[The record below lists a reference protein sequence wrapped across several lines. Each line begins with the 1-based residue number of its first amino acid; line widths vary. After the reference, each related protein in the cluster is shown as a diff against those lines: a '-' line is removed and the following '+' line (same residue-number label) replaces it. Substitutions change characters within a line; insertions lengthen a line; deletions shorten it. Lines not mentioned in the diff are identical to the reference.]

1 MPPPRSDAAPAEDAA
16 SEAESGERI
25 LAALAD
31 PAPIPFRT
39 LVVVAHPDDETI
51 GCGAQLSR
59 VTDLTI
65 IHVTDGAPKNG
76 VDARKLG
83 YAGPAEYAAARRR
96 ELEAAMALAGISPE
110 RLIALGWPDQEAS
123 LHLPEIVT
131 ELSRRLAGAEC
142 VLTHA
147 YEGGHPDHDATAFA
161 VHAACALLRRSSPAP
176 TIIEMPLYRAG
187 PEGWAVQE
195 FVPAERA
202 EVTVELSPEERNR
215 KQAMFACHLSQ
226 IQVLARFTLD
236 EERFRQAP
244 DYDFARLPNDGDLLY
259 EKQDWG
265 MTGERWLELAR
276 AALAKLGPGG
286 GP

>member
-1 MPPPRSDAAPAEDAA
+1 MRDAVTKVAGSESRAAE
-16 SEAESGERI
+16 GC

-31 PAPIPFRT
+31 PERPPLPFRT
-39 LVVVAHPDDETI
+39 LVIVAHPDDATI

-59 VTDLTI
+59 FTDITI
-65 IHVTDGAPKNG
+65 VHVTDGAPKNG
-76 VDARKLG
+76 VDAARLG

-96 ELEAAMALAGISPE
+96 ELEAAMALAGIPPE
-110 RLIALGWPDQEAS
+110 RLVALGWSDQEAS
-123 LHLPEIVT
+123 LHLPEIAT
-131 ELSRRLAGAEC
+131 GLSRRLAGAEC

-161 VHAACALLRRSSPAP
+161 VHAACALLRRGGPAP

-195 FVPAERA
+195 FLPAAGRSEGIVKLR
-202 EVTVELSPEERNR
+202 PEERDR
-215 KQAMFACHLSQ
+215 KQAMFARHLSQ

-244 DYDFARLPNDGDLLY
+244 DYDFASLPNNSDLLY
-259 EKQDWG
+259 EAQQWG
-265 MTGERWLELAR
+265 MTGERWLELAHAAR
-276 AALAKLGPGG
+276 AELELGAAA
-286 GP
+286 

>member
-1 MPPPRSDAAPAEDAA
+1 MVGVTAEAAA
-16 SEAESGERI
+16 SGRDTAELM

-31 PAPIPFRT
+31 PERAPLAFRT

-59 VTDLTI
+59 FLDLTI
-65 IHVTDGAPKNG
+65 LHVTDGAPKNA
-76 VDARKLG
+76 VDARKLA

-96 ELEAAMALAGISPE
+96 ELEAAMALAGIPPV
-110 RLIALGWPDQEAS
+110 RLVPLGWSDQEAT
-123 LHLPEIVT
+123 LYLPEIAA

-161 VHAACALLRRSSPAP
+161 VHAACALLRRSGPAP

-195 FVPAERA
+195 FVPAAERA
-202 EVTVELSPEERNR
+202 EVTVELSPEERGR

-244 DYDFARLPNDGDLLY
+244 DYDFARVPNDGDLLY

-265 MTGERWLELAR
+265 MTGERWLKLAR
-276 AALAKLGPGG
+276 AALARLGPGG